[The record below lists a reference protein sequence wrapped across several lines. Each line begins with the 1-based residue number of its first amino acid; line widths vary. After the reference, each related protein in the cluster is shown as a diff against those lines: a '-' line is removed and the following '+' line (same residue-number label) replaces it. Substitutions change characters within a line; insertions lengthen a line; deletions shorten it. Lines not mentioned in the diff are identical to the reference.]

1 MIFIAGNIPS
11 SKNSKQWTG
20 KCLISSK
27 TVREYMNKFAYQF
40 NSLENKKNFKEMLN
54 EKQKPYKVGFYFI
67 RDSKRKFDY
76 INIAQIVQDLMVKNG
91 WVEDDNCNELLPVFL
106 GYEVDKENPGV
117 KITVLNY

>member
-1 MIFIAGNIPS
+1 MIFIAGNVPS

-27 TVREYMNKFAYQF
+27 TVREYMSKFAYQF